1 MNPTPDPPPE
11 DSPGLSVLILATT
24 GRDAE
29 LCARMIR
36 RHGISCEICSC
47 AADLVA
53 RIENGEGPAVF
64 AAEDMKTADASRL
77 ERALQAQPDWS
88 DVPMVILSKPTGPPV
103 RLQAVAERPSST
115 LLHRP
120 IKADTFVTVVRAAV
134 ESRLRQ
140 YRVRDLLGRLE
151 NRAKQLQSLAVELG
165 GAEDRERR
173 RIAEILHDDLQQI
186 LVGANFHLGIC
197 ADKSQT
203 SGENDILN
211 EVSDLLR
218 EAISKTRELSHQL
231 SPPVL
236 WESGLVAALKWL
248 AERMEQMHGL
258 SVGLNL
264 DKRAEPSQ
272 DALKPFLF
280 RCAQELLFNVVKHA
294 GTNRAELR
302 LAAEDGSIRLCVQ
315 DEGCGFAA
323 DSSPGAEGNASFG
336 LFSIRERADRLG
348 GSLEIDSRPGVGST
362 FTLFMPHGVERMEVR
377 GRYQADS
384 QVNGLARE
392 NERPL

>member
-1 MNPTPDPPPE
+1 MNLTPDPPPE
-11 DSPGLSVLILATT
+11 DSPGPPVLILATT

-36 RHGISCEICSC
+36 PHGMPSEICSC

-103 RLQAVAERPSST
+103 RLQAVAERST

-151 NRAKQLQSLAVELG
+151 NRAKQLQSLAVELVE
-165 GAEDRERR
+165 AEDRERR

-203 SGENDILN
+203 SGGKDMLN
-211 EVSDLLR
+211 GVSDLLR
-218 EAISKTRELSHQL
+218 EAISKTRELSHQM

-236 WESGLVAALKWL
+236 WESGLVAALEWL

-258 SVGLNL
+258 SVALNL

-302 LAAEDGSIRLCVQ
+302 LAAEDGSIRLSIQ
-315 DEGCGFAA
+315 DDGCGFVEA
-323 DSSPGAEGNASFG
+323 DSRESGGEAGFG

-348 GSLEIDSRPGVGST
+348 GALEIDSRPGVGST
-362 FTLFMPHGVERMEVR
+362 FTLFIPHGVERMEVR

-392 NERPL
+392 NEQPL